1 GLLSSRARLRFT
13 SRHDCE
19 QKGFCLN
26 SKFHLTA
33 RVTIAYCLTSGV
45 QSMIN
50 NGAGCN
56 GVTHG
61 GALPFSLGMVPT
73 SFAANKVGYNRQ

>member
-45 QSMIN
+45 QSIFFSVPDATL
-50 NGAGCN
+50 AG
-56 GVTHG
+56 G
-61 GALPFSLGMVPT
+61 
-73 SFAANKVGYNRQ
+73 